1 MLRIITYN
9 CYNIKNSIQDIC
21 DLCNSYDLIF
31 LQEIWL
37 FQHELPLLSNICS
50 DFEGF
55 GTTAMDISNG
65 IMSGRPYGGVAV
77 LVRKSIRK
85 ECQVHMFDDSRLLG
99 ITVNTSDMPCYF
111 LNVYMPYQCDNNYD
125 LFVEYIGKIS
135 SIIEESVTSNVIIL
149 GDFNAAVDTVF
160 ESELLEM
167 CKSHQLFVSDYAA
180 LGRDSGQYTY
190 VSDAHCT
197 TSWLDHVLCSQD
209 LQRKL
214 QLINILDKLPS
225 SDHLPLS
232 VIIDVRVQAVPS
244 VSTICSSPRSKVIYN
259 WTKADTTDVNNYC
272 MKTYDNFSKIC
283 IPPAIKCTNINCK
296 SLEHRHEIDLFYSQI
311 CEALH
316 CSSLDSIPSSKSSDC
331 RNYIVPGFNDY
342 VKDLHS
348 VARSD
353 YVVWRDAGKPRSGT
367 PCSNMRRS
375 RLQFKY
381 ALRQCRM
388 NEEAIRADKY
398 AKSLLDKDML
408 SFWKHIRKS
417 NNARVPL
424 ATTIGGITGEN
435 EIAEMWQDHYKSILN
450 SVKTNSRQ
458 QFVTSKL
465 SSIRGESILFST
477 SDINVALHSLKSG
490 KSCGVDG
497 LAAEHFLFAHRITHV
512 FLSILFNTFILHGYL
527 PADFMKTAIVPIIKN
542 KTGDTSD
549 KNNYRPIALVTAAS
563 KLFEICILEI
573 LETYLITHDHQ
584 FGFKAKHSTDMCIFT
599 VKTLVK
605 CYTDQMTPVYTCLL
619 DASKAFDRVNH
630 WTLFAKLI
638 ETEAPLLIVRVLL
651 FWYQKQQLCI
661 KWGKSCSTYFTICNG
676 VRQGGILS
684 PRLFALYVNQLTNQL
699 IVCKE
704 GCYFNDMCIN
714 HVLYADD
721 ICLLAPT
728 ASAMQILL
736 DVCYEYGIDN
746 DILFNPIKSVCTVFK
761 PKAYKLYLPTVFIG
775 SDALK
780 FIKESKYLGFT
791 FNDSKSDDCDMLRQ
805 MRLLYAKSNKLLR
818 TFSHCSTDVK
828 ITLFQS
834 YCTALYCPY
843 LWNDYKKSTFSKIRV
858 AFNNAYRKIFG
869 LPKRSSASTMYAN
882 NNICNFE
889 TTLRKNTFGFMQRL
903 EQSTNTIITT
913 LYQ

>member
-1 MLRIITYN
+1 MVLQIPYMFAELSTILPIGHMKRTFVVSESSLEFSRGQTGIG
-9 CYNIKNSIQDIC
+9 
-21 DLCNSYDLIF
+21 LF
-31 LQEIWL
+31 LSFRGHTCLVYHILGLAGPIDWA
-37 FQHELPLLSNICS
+37 
-50 DFEGF
+50 
-55 GTTAMDISNG
+55 TW
-65 IMSGRPYGGVAV
+65 
-77 LVRKSIRK
+77 LVRA
-85 ECQVHMFDDSRLLG
+85 
-99 ITVNTSDMPCYF
+99 T
-111 LNVYMPYQCDNNYD
+111 
-125 LFVEYIGKIS
+125 
-135 SIIEESVTSNVIIL
+135 
-149 GDFNAAVDTVF
+149 
-160 ESELLEM
+160 
-167 CKSHQLFVSDYAA
+167 
-180 LGRDSGQYTY
+180 
-190 VSDAHCT
+190 T
-197 TSWLDHVLCSQD
+197 TSTSIYIYIYIYISTNSTQFYTI
-209 LQRKL
+209 K
-214 QLINILDKLPS
+214 ILL
-225 SDHLPLS
+225 
-232 VIIDVRVQAVPS
+232 
-244 VSTICSSPRSKVIYN
+244 
-259 WTKADTTDVNNYC
+259 
-272 MKTYDNFSKIC
+272 
-283 IPPAIKCTNINCK
+283 
-296 SLEHRHEIDLFYSQI
+296 
-311 CEALH
+311 
-316 CSSLDSIPSSKSSDC
+316 
-331 RNYIVPGFNDY
+331 
-342 VKDLHS
+342 
-348 VARSD
+348 
-353 YVVWRDAGKPRSGT
+353 
-367 PCSNMRRS
+367 
-375 RLQFKY
+375 
-381 ALRQCRM
+381 
-388 NEEAIRADKY
+388 
-398 AKSLLDKDML
+398 
-408 SFWKHIRKS
+408 
-417 NNARVPL
+417 
-424 ATTIGGITGEN
+424 
-435 EIAEMWQDHYKSILN
+435 
-450 SVKTNSRQ
+450 NSRQ

-605 CYTDQMTPVYTCLL
+605 YYTDQMTPVYTCLL

-684 PRLFALYVNQLTNQL
+684 QRLFALYVNQLTNQL

-728 ASAMQILL
+728 ASAMQTLL

-746 DILFNPIKSVCTVFK
+746 DILFNPIKSVCTVFQY
-761 PKAYKLYLPTVFIG
+761 KAYKLYLPTVFIG

-818 TFSHCSTDVK
+818 TFSHCLTDVK

-858 AFNNAYRKIFG
+858 AYNNAYRKIFG

-903 EQSTNTIITT
+903 EQSTNPIITT
-913 LYQ
+913 LYQSWIVRFDIWNTWIKSLYTTSREKMG